1 MTRVQTKFIEM
12 SGKMLKR
19 IVTDKEFPPE
29 ALQRLG
35 VDDNSIVRVNAQGD
49 VELRRV
55 DRWDAIGGLLGNFAE
70 RLRHETGLDW
80 A

>member
-1 MTRVQTKFIEM
+1 MTRVQIKFIEM
-12 SGKMLKR
+12 SGKTLKQ
-19 IVTDKEFPPE
+19 IVTDHEFPLE

-35 VDDNSIVRVNAQGD
+35 VDDESLVRVNVQGD

-70 RLRHETGLDW
+70 RLRRETGLDW